1 MNTQTTIT
9 LLSIVLPLIGATIG
23 YFIKYNIDKKRELTN
38 EIARE
43 RREVYQKYVNLMIGL
58 FADTKTSKGKSTDK
72 LVKELY
78 EFYKKYVLYAS
89 PRVIKA
95 FSDYFQLM
103 YHQDENNKIDTK
115 KNLTHMTNIMAEMRK
130 DLGLKNNK
138 LGKNGEVLMRAILK
152 DYDQMFQ

>member
-1 MNTQTTIT
+1 MSTQTIIT
-9 LLSIVLPLIGATIG
+9 LLSIILPLIGATVG

-43 RREVYQKYVNLMIGL
+43 RREIYQRYVNLTLGI
-58 FADTKTSKGKSTDK
+58 FANAKTDKGTNTDK
-72 LVKELY
+72 LVKELF

-95 FSDYFQLM
+95 FSDYFQLI
-103 YHQDENNKIDTK
+103 YHQDADENFDTR

-130 DLGLKNNK
+130 DLGLKNDG

-152 DYDQMFQ
+152 DYEEILG